1 MAKLLNLNTKKPYHI
16 HIVGISG
23 QGMTTPIALA
33 LKAKGH
39 RLTGSDQEKIYP
51 PASNLLKQAKI
62 QINQQKITPKIDLA
76 IIGSGYA
83 KFANTQ
89 QEFTHIKR
97 QKINYIS
104 ATNFVAKYIVRPN
117 SIVVAGAFGKTTTTG
132 LVAWILSKAGW
143 RPNYLI
149 GGKMVNRLNSVCMDN
164 SSDWSVVEGDESI
177 NGLDTQAKFLYYPHT
192 HLIITNTYLEHQESY
207 ANHQQLL
214 QAFKKLIQ
222 TMPSSGILV
231 YNPQDHDLVSLVKF
245 CPGRAIAYDYQL
257 QFNAK
262 LIGQHNYENIIAAY
276 TLTKN
281 LGIPETVIKKAISSY
296 RGINRRLEI
305 VANPKNIW
313 FIDDFAQSP
322 PRIQMAIQAVK
333 QTLSPDRIIVFYEPH
348 ASFVNYPQ
356 ILPLLKQAFAQADQV
371 VMSRL
376 SHTKNSPHRLT
387 FVDFRQVLGSKISYQ
402 PIPDQLEKTIIS
414 QLKKNTALIHMS
426 SGGKQGII
434 SFRKIIT
441 FIKLK

>member
-1 MAKLLNLNTKKPYHI
+1 MATLLNLNTQKNYNI

-33 LKAKGH
+33 LKSKGH
-39 RLTGSDQEKIYP
+39 RVTGSDQEKIYP
-51 PASNLLKQAKI
+51 PASYQLKRAKI
-62 QINQQKITPKIDLA
+62 QVNQLKITSKIDLA

-83 KFANTQ
+83 KFAKTQ
-89 QEFTHIKR
+89 QEFTQIKK

-104 ATNFVAKYIVRPN
+104 ATNFVAKYIIRPN
-117 SIVVAGAFGKTTTTG
+117 SIVIAGAFGKTTTTG

-143 RPNYLI
+143 KPNYLI
-149 GGKMVNRLNSVCMDN
+149 GGKMINHLNSVCMDN

-222 TMPSSGILV
+222 TMPPSGIMV
-231 YNPQDHDLVSLVKF
+231 YNPQDRNLAKLAKS

-257 QFNAK
+257 QFNTK
-262 LIGQHNYENIIAAY
+262 LIGQYNSENIIAAY
-276 TLTKN
+276 TLAKN
-281 LGIPETVIKKAISSY
+281 LGIPETVIKRAISSY
-296 RGINRRLEI
+296 RGISRRLEI
-305 VANPKNIW
+305 VAKQKNIW

-333 QTLSPDRIIVFYEPH
+333 QSLSPRRIIVFYEPH

-356 ILPLLKQAFAQADQV
+356 ILPSLKQAFAQADQV
-371 VMSRL
+371 IMSRL
-376 SHTKNSPHRLT
+376 SHPKNSPHRLT
-387 FVDFRQVLGSKISYQ
+387 FVDFHQVLGSKVSYQ

-426 SGGKQGII
+426 SGGKQGIA
-434 SFRKIIT
+434 SFRKIIK
-441 FIKLK
+441 FIKST